1 MSDATTALAVRDFAG
16 AWLASRDDMLAAA
29 KGIVAVATDADLETA
44 GELQTRISKALKTL
58 EAERK
63 AVTSPLDDFKKQV
76 MAEEKKLA
84 KPLSDELARLKSLT
98 SAYATECAR
107 RIEEERRRREEE
119 ERRTAEAAVAAE
131 DADPFGFNA
140 APAAPMPAAQPLPV
154 PAMPRTSSNRMVER
168 WDFEILDANAVPR
181 ELCSPDEK
189 KIRAFLM
196 SRKAEGYKADELR
209 VAGLRFT
216 ATMQVQSR

>member
-1 MSDATTALAVRDFAG
+1 MPNATTALAVRSFA
-16 AWLASRDDMLAAA
+16 ADWLANRDDMLALA
-29 KGIVAVATDADLETA
+29 KNIATVTTDADLETA

-63 AVTSPLDDFKKQV
+63 SVTAPLDDMKKQV

-84 KPLSDELARLKSLT
+84 KPLSDELARLKALT

-119 ERRTAEAAVAAE
+119 ERRAAEAAVAAE

-140 APAAPMPAAQPLPV
+140 TPAEAIPAAQPLPV
-154 PAMPRTSSNRMVER
+154 PAMPRTSANRMTVR

-189 KIRAFLM
+189 KIRAFM
-196 SRKAEGYKADELR
+196 ASKKAENYKADEIR
-209 VAGLRFT
+209 VAGLKFT
-216 ATMQVQSR
+216 ATVQVQSR

>member
-1 MSDATTALAVRDFAG
+1 MPNENTALAQRNFYNV
-16 AWLASRDDMLAAA
+16 WLADRDDMLAAA
-29 KGIVAVATDADLETA
+29 KGVAAVATDADLETA
-44 GELQTRISKALKTL
+44 GEVQTRISKALKTL

-63 AVTSPLDDFKKQV
+63 AVTAPLDDAKKQI
-76 MAEEKKLA
+76 MAQEKKLA
-84 KPLSDELARLKSLT
+84 KPLSDELARLKALT

-119 ERRTAEAAVAAE
+119 ERRAAEAAVAAE
-131 DADPFGFNA
+131 DADPFGFSA
-140 APAAPMPAAQPLPV
+140 APAEPVPAVQPLPL
-154 PAMPRTSSNRMVER
+154 PSMPHTSSNRMVER

-196 SRKAEGYKADELR
+196 SKKAEGYKADELR
-209 VAGLRFT
+209 VGGLKFT
-216 ATMQVQSR
+216 ATVQVQSR

>member
-1 MSDATTALAVRDFAG
+1 MSNENNALAVRGFA
-16 AWLASRDDMLAAA
+16 ATWLANRDDMLATA
-29 KGIVAVATDADLETA
+29 KTIAVVGNDADLEVA
-44 GELQTRISKALKTL
+44 GELQTKISKALKVL
-58 EAERK
+58 ETERK
-63 AVTSPLDDFKKQV
+63 AVTSPLDDMKKQV

-84 KPLSDELARLKSLT
+84 KPLSDELARLKQLT

-119 ERRTAEAAVAAE
+119 ERKAAEAAVAAE

-140 APAAPMPAAQPLPV
+140 AVPEPVPAAQPLPV

-209 VAGLRFT
+209 VAGLKFT
-216 ATMQVQSR
+216 ATVQVQSR